1 MKALGIDEVKVQPS
15 LEKGLKLYEKHIE
28 EVNYRAFSIFEEVKK
43 KDNDTNEDA
52 EMEKE
57 TKVNEHLRPSRR
69 LRRRREFNKSG
80 NVTESP
86 EARAEGSSISP
97 QQHTVIKDKSKQP
110 IVSDG
115 EFHSPLIKPKYEPYT
130 DDMFARDLPQ
140 DEPTPIGVIRP
151 EPQNNGS
158 GGEIGKKSS
167 SEDIDAKGKTDGV
180 ASSPGLLFTRPVFSD
195 IEYSKK
201 RKQAASMGT
210 CKGTLPG
217 CSSVPLDTQTIIFP
231 PPPAP
236 DIPVQNNK
244 SGGEFGKKSSY
255 EDVNAKGKTDGVASS
270 SPGYTS
276 RRAFFSGIELRKR
289 RKQAASK
296 GTCEGI
302 LPGYSSVH
310 LDPHTII
317 PPPPPAPAV
326 TVAATSVNKPSLP
339 VRVQRVLPHVE
350 EVFHSD
356 QVRAAWSF
364 SGVDIPREVILQNIA
379 NSVQGTIALVNLFEA
394 CEQLKKDKEVE
405 CSKLMNE
412 IEAVRD
418 ERNNIKAELDQ
429 LKTSS
434 SAEIDQLKK
443 SHNVEVDQLKAQ
455 IEQVKVDAE
464 ATRLQAIEETKDKEG
479 EIMNNMFFQ
488 IWKHNRNAD
497 LSFLEGGET
506 SLIEACERRLVE
518 EKRLLFAL
526 HQSFPRT
533 TMKEV
538 QGDIRN
544 NTPVD
549 PSASQSNQPLQPES
563 W

>member
-180 ASSPGLLFTRPVFSD
+180 A
-195 IEYSKK
+195 
-201 RKQAASMGT
+201 
-210 CKGTLPG
+210 
-217 CSSVPLDTQTIIFP
+217 
-231 PPPAP
+231 
-236 DIPVQNNK
+236 
-244 SGGEFGKKSSY
+244 
-255 EDVNAKGKTDGVASS
+255 S

>member
-110 IVSDG
+110 IVSD
-115 EFHSPLIKPKYEPYT
+115 
-130 DDMFARDLPQ
+130 
-140 DEPTPIGVIRP
+140 